1 MTGVLENRVVLK
13 ENDTFCASD
22 DRGDFPEDDERGFGL
37 YRQDCRFLSTYEL
50 RVNGETPI
58 LLSHSIDRAY
68 VATFQMVN
76 PELVGLDGQ
85 TIAQQTLSIR
95 RSRFVHDGLHDRI
108 GLQNCTA
115 RPIQVELE
123 LRFGADFQDIF
134 AVRKYVAPQTL
145 GRLTQP
151 RKDRGQLIFGY
162 EGLDHVRRQTRIV
175 VNPMPTIHDDRVTM
189 RLTLEAQE
197 VFVCI
202 VGIHAVL
209 DGDFARIPDFDR
221 ALAGLEDTYDRWNED
236 STGIRTDNELFDGAL
251 LWRNQQDLRVLAD
264 ERPTGLLPTA
274 GIPWYAV
281 PFGRDA
287 LLTSLQTLS
296 LNPDLAYGSLRYLAQ
311 EQGTAVD
318 PDREEEPGKIMHEIR
333 FGELAHLHQVPH
345 TPYYGSVDATPLFL
359 VLLVELLDWT
369 GDVDLLTELW
379 PHVEAA
385 LEWID
390 RYGDQDGDG
399 FVEYAEHAPER
410 KYNRSWGVRNQ
421 GWKDSAESLMSAA
434 GRPAKLPAALVE
446 VQGYVHQAKAGLAR
460 WCRRTGRTTL
470 AQRLEEEVLVLRK
483 RFNDRFWMPGA
494 QYFAQALDGDK
505 QQVPSLTSNPGH
517 CLWSAI
523 VEPQKAERVV
533 ARLTSPELFSG
544 WGVRTLSKE
553 SPFYNPMSYHNGSVW
568 PHDNS
573 FIAHGLRRYG
583 YGKEAERIARG
594 VIQGCMRFSDDRIP
608 ELFCGFT
615 RDLRFNSA
623 PGEYLISCS
632 PQAWGAGSLFHF
644 VQTLLGV
651 NADVLN
657 GEIRIDPVPTELFH
671 EVEVNGMRVADGT
684 LDFSVR
690 YDDEGTPQVSVNRRP
705 AAIKSIRLGSG

>member
-85 TIAQQTLSIR
+85 TIAQQTLQHPPQPLRPR
-95 RSRFVHDGLHDRI
+95 RAARSDRAAELHRPAHP
-108 GLQNCTA
+108 GRA
-115 RPIQVELE
+115 R
-123 LRFGADFQDIF
+123 A
-134 AVRKYVAPQTL
+134 AVRRRLSGHLRGPQVRRAQAL
-145 GRLTQP
+145 GQLTQP

-175 VNPMPTIHDDRVTM
+175 VNPMPTIHDDRITM

-221 ALAGLEDTYDRWNED
+221 ALAGLEDTYDRWNQD

-287 LLTSLQTLS
+287 LLTSLQTLAS
-296 LNPDLAYGSLRYLAQ
+296 TPIWPTAASATWLRSRGPRSTPIARRSRQ
-311 EQGTAVD
+311 DHARD
-318 PDREEEPGKIMHEIR
+318 PLRGAR
-333 FGELAHLHQVPH
+333 HLHQVPH

-460 WCRRTGRTTL
+460 WCRHTGRTTL
-470 AQRLEEEVLVLRK
+470 AQRLEDEALVLRK

-583 YGKEAERIARG
+583 YAKEAERIARG